1 MSTHGLPVHLKVF
14 QQAGVI
20 NMARSHL
27 PSPERILREG
37 KPVRVL
43 VKPDD
48 QASKKDRSLE
58 RISLLPHLKLN
69 ASTNSAFCKIT
80 GSVQHLQATN
90 RNLAPTTSTSTIVFV
105 VLETHLVSPPIGQ
118 SGGQPLFLIPHL
130 RLDDKTWQRIGWN
143 WSDSS
148 KQFCKI

>member
-20 NMARSHL
+20 NMARSHS
-27 PSPERILREG
+27 PSPKRILREG

-43 VKPDD
+43 VKPDA
-48 QASKKDRSLE
+48 QASEKDRSLE
-58 RISLLPHLKLN
+58 RISLLRQLKLN
-69 ASTNSAFCKIT
+69 ASTNGAFCKIT

-90 RNLAPTTSTSTIVFV
+90 KSLLRPPVSTSPIVFV

-118 SGGQPLFLIPHL
+118 SGGQPLFRIPIFVWMT
-130 RLDDKTWQRIGWN
+130 RPGKG
-143 WSDSS
+143 
-148 KQFCKI
+148 